1 MTSSKQDLGPGP
13 LIEPPHL
20 PIDRR
25 LMVEWL
31 TVLSLYDPPGAALL
45 ARRYAALFGDG
56 NLYGFLDNEIARE
69 EATRAVPN
77 M

>member
-1 MTSSKQDLGPGP
+1 
-13 LIEPPHL
+13 
-20 PIDRR
+20 
-25 LMVEWL
+25 MVEWL